1 MWSVLRSCRD
11 QARVVLVAAEPTRLS
26 AWSRGATRGVAE
38 PAVDEGSGT
47 GASGSS
53 FAGVLGRLVLAGVS
67 AGLLYLSFAPRE
79 LWWLAPF
86 AFAGLGLILWKRRA
100 RAGFGY
106 GFVFGLLFNLAHLL
120 WIEDFLGRDFGSV
133 PWLALSAVLA
143 LFVGGAC
150 AVMTVVGRL
159 PAGPVWMA
167 CLYLAQE
174 AVRARWPFNGFP
186 WGRVGFSQ
194 PEGAFTSLAS
204 IGGTPLVGFAVLVT
218 GFSLAVLCVRP
229 RRYVGPAVGV
239 VLPVV
244 AGLLVWPTV
253 GTAATAGTRT
263 IAVVQGNAPDIGL
276 GLLNARD
283 TLRRNHLAESA
294 RLLTAIQEGQV
305 PQPDLVVWPETAT
318 ALAGDDPVL
327 DKMVR
332 DIGSPALIGAL
343 YRSPEGRPENDVFAW
358 DPRTG
363 RGERYTKQE
372 LVPFGEYMPLR
383 SIAGW
388 FTPFV
393 DATTDLRPG
402 ATPGLFN
409 VADTRVG
416 VAICYEVAYDY
427 PLREAVEAGARLLVV
442 PTNNAWYGPGE
453 MTYQQL
459 AMSRLRAVEFGR
471 AVVVAAT
478 SGVSAIVRPDGSVD
492 DSTGLYTADTLVET
506 VPLRDTTT
514 VALRVGAWPERL
526 LVGAGL
532 LTLLLAVSRGW
543 RRSGATTCDAQ
554 GHAPNP
560 S

>member
-1 MWSVLRSCRD
+1 MT
-11 QARVVLVAAEPTRLS
+11 AEPTRLS
-26 AWSRGATRGVAE
+26 AWSRGAARTVAE
-38 PAVDEGSGT
+38 PAIDQGSGT
-47 GASGSS
+47 GAGGSS
-53 FAGVLGRLVLAGVS
+53 FAGVLGRSVLAGVS

-79 LWWLAPF
+79 LWWLAPL
-86 AFAGLGLILWKRRA
+86 AFAGLGLVLWQRRA

-106 GFVFGLLFNLAHLL
+106 GFVFGLLFNLAHLV

-150 AVMTVVGRL
+150 AVMTVVARL

-174 AVRARWPFNGFP
+174 ALRSRWPFNGFP

-218 GFSLAVLCVRP
+218 GFSLALLCVRP
-229 RRYVGPAVGV
+229 RRYVWPALGV

-244 AGLLVWPTV
+244 AGLLVWPTI

-263 IAVVQGNAPDIGL
+263 VAVVQGNAPDIGL

-294 RLLTAIQEGQV
+294 RLLTAIKKGQV
-305 PQPDLVVWPETAT
+305 PQPDLVVWPESAT

-358 DPRTG
+358 DPGTG
-363 RGERYTKQE
+363 RGARYTKQE

-393 DATTDLRPG
+393 DDTIDLSPG
-402 ATPGLFN
+402 STPGVLET
-409 VADTRVG
+409 ADTQVG

-427 PLREAVEAGARLLVV
+427 PLREAVAAGARLLVV

-478 SGVSAIVRPDGSVD
+478 SGVSAIVRPDGSVV

-514 VALRVGAWPERL
+514 VALRVRAWPERL

-532 LTLLLAVSRGW
+532 LALLLAVTRGMAAK
-543 RRSGATTCDAQ
+543 RGRDRQRPGARAEPD
-554 GHAPNP
+554 
-560 S
+560 